1 MRKNNLTLLAI
12 LALFLAW
19 SFDQLFWQ
27 KAVGISFFLF
37 VLLCFFAGFILSWR
51 AENIPAWTSLLL
63 LAPILYFA
71 GMTFLRLEPFTLLV
85 DFGLALAG
93 MLMLS
98 LTWLGGRWW
107 QYTLSDYALNTLRW
121 VGSVLV
127 KPFQSFL
134 PQFLQARNGEGLDD
148 QPTQAEPDSA
158 TVRDAGRARPLLA
171 VLLGLLLAFP
181 LVSLLA
187 MLLAQADLLF
197 AQQLRDFFQFFDL
210 EKISE
215 YIFRLTYILIL
226 AFLLSGVYLHALLQS
241 REERLSGGES
251 VLKTLPFLNWLA
263 AVTILVCVD
272 LLFIFFV
279 IVQFR
284 YFFGGRANIAL
295 DGFTYA
301 EYARRGFGELLAVA
315 FISFLVFLGLSA
327 ITRREQARSRWAFS
341 ASGLLLVALVAV
353 ILVSAFQRLLLYEAA
368 YGFTRIRTYTHVFM
382 LWLGLLLAAMVVLES
397 LGAVHRFGLTF
408 VLVSLGFGATL
419 NVLNVDA
426 FIVRQN
432 VARAVRGGQL
442 DTAYLVSLSDDAVPA
457 LFSQFDIRPEISPVR
472 DQVGAVLACR
482 SAFLSEQDRARP
494 WPSYHASHARA
505 ARLFE
510 DHQSTLA
517 AYPLRRVDGR
527 WQVIL
532 NDQAIACQYGPEWRD

>member
-1 MRKNNLTLLAI
+1 MRKNNLTLLAV
-12 LALFLAW
+12 LAVFLAW
-19 SFDQLFWQ
+19 GFDQLFWQ

-37 VLLCFFAGFILSWR
+37 VLLCLFAGFILSWR
-51 AENIPAWTSLLL
+51 AEKIPARTSLLL

-93 MLMLS
+93 MLVLS

-134 PQFLQARNGEGLDD
+134 PQFLQARNGEGQDD

-158 TVRDAGRARPLLA
+158 AVRDAGRARPLLA

-187 MLLAQADLLF
+187 VLLAQADLLF
-197 AQQLRDFFQFFDL
+197 AQQLRDFLQFFDI
-210 EKISE
+210 ENIAE
-215 YIFRLTYILIL
+215 YIFRLTYILVL

-241 REERLSGGES
+241 QDEKLSTGES
-251 VLKTLPFLNWLA
+251 TWYSSFLNWLA
-263 AVTILVCVD
+263 AVTVLVCVD
-272 LLFIFFV
+272 LLFTFFV
-279 IVQFR
+279 IIQFR

-341 ASGLLLVALVAV
+341 ASGIVLVALVAV

-397 LGAVHRFGLTF
+397 LGAMQRFGLAF
-408 VLVSLGFGATL
+408 VLVALGFGATL

-432 VARAVRGGQL
+432 VARAARGEKL
-442 DTAYLVSLSDDAVPA
+442 DIVYLVNLSDDAVPA
-457 LFSQFDIRPEISPVR
+457 LFTQFDIRPEISQVR
-472 DQVGAVLACR
+472 DQIGAVLACR
-482 SAFLSEQDRARP
+482 SAFLSEQDRVRP
-494 WPSYHASHARA
+494 WPSYHISHARA
-505 ARLFE
+505 AGLFE
-510 DHQSTLA
+510 EHQAALA

-532 NDQAIACQYGPEWRD
+532 NDQAIACQYEPDWQD

>member
-1 MRKNNLTLLAI
+1 MRKNDLTLLAI
-12 LALFLAW
+12 LAVFLAW

-37 VLLCFFAGFILSWR
+37 ILLCLVAGFIISWR
-51 AENIPAWTSLLL
+51 TEKFPAWSSLLL
-63 LAPILYFA
+63 LAPVLYFA

-93 MLMLS
+93 MLVLS

-107 QYTLSDYALNTLRW
+107 QYTLSDYALNTLRGA
-121 VGSVLV
+121 GSILV

-134 PQFLQARNGEGLDD
+134 RHRKLEHGDPSAAPEQDPPQVKAAGSSGR
-148 QPTQAEPDSA
+148 
-158 TVRDAGRARPLLA
+158 VRPALS

-187 MLLAQADLLF
+187 ALLAQADPVF
-197 AQQLRDFFQFFDL
+197 AQQLRAFLRLFDI
-210 EKISE
+210 ENIAE

-241 REERLSGGES
+241 QDEKLSGG
-251 VLKTLPFLNWLA
+251 KPIGYAPFLNWLA
-263 AVTILVCVD
+263 AVTILVSVD
-272 LLFIFFV
+272 VLFTFFV
-279 IVQFR
+279 AVQFR
-284 YFFGGRANIAL
+284 YFFGGQSNIAL

-315 FISFLVFLGLSA
+315 FISFLIFLGLSA
-327 ITRREQARSRWAFS
+327 ITRRQQARSRWAFS
-341 ASGLLLVALVAV
+341 ASGILLVALVAV

-382 LWLGLLLAAMVVLES
+382 LWLGLLLLATVVLES
-397 LGAVHRFGLTF
+397 LGVMRRFGLAF
-408 VLVSLGFGATL
+408 VLVALGFGVTL
-419 NVLNVDA
+419 NTLNVDA

-432 VARAVRGGQL
+432 VARAVRGEEL
-442 DTAYLVSLSDDAVPA
+442 DTVYLVNLSDDAVPA
-457 LFSQFDIRPEISPVR
+457 LFTQFDIRPEISPVR
-472 DQVGAVLACR
+472 NQVGAVLACR
-482 SAFLSEQDRARP
+482 SAIQSVQDRAQA

-505 ARLFE
+505 TNFFE
-510 DHQSTLA
+510 EHKGALA
-517 AYPLRRVDGR
+517 AYPLRQVDGR

-532 NDQAIACQYGPEWRD
+532 NGQAIACQYGPDWQD